1 MNTQSR
7 IPKLNSSSFDG
18 ALMWFAEMQTKG
30 LMFHPDDDPAEMLRV
45 CDWQRMFSDP
55 EVSEVRFV
63 MNELFTNLGDEVY
76 AAAYPIV
83 MNAYGLQLDS

>member
-7 IPKLNSSSFDG
+7 IPKLSSTNFDG
-18 ALMWFAEMQTKG
+18 ALVWFSEMQTKG
-30 LMFHPDDDPAEMLRV
+30 LIFHPDDDPAEIV
-45 CDWQRMFSDP
+45 SIGDWKKMFSDP

-83 MNAYGLQLDS
+83 MKAFGQYLDA

>member
-7 IPKLNSSSFDG
+7 IPKLNSSNFDG
-18 ALMWFAEMQTKG
+18 ALVWFSEMQTKG
-30 LMFHPDDDPAEMLRV
+30 LMFHPDDDPAEMLRI
-45 CDWQRMFSDP
+45 CDWQRMFSDS

-83 MNAYGLQLDS
+83 MNAYGQHLDA

>member
-30 LMFHPDDDPAEMLRV
+30 LMFHPDDDPAEMLRIS
-45 CDWQRMFSDP
+45 DWQRMFSDP

-83 MNAYGLQLDS
+83 MNAYGIRLDS